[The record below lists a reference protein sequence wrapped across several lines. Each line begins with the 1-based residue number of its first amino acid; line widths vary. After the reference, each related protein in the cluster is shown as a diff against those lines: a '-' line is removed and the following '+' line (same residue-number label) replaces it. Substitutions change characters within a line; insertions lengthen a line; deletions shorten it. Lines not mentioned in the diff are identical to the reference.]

1 MNFTPASPTGADAMP
16 TLNLAVQLERS
27 DLFSAIEWTLAN
39 ARRTGLRL
47 LDMRFGH
54 AAAPHQLTLSV
65 AAGDANLLDL
75 FVKRLENGADVLDVL
90 EVLEVL
96 EVPDVPAPAKRAV
109 PAAQPAAMES
119 SLECI

>member
-1 MNFTPASPTGADAMP
+1 MP

-90 EVLEVL
+90 EVLEV
-96 EVPDVPAPAKRAV
+96 PDVPVPAKRAV
-109 PAAQPAAMES
+109 PAAQPVAMES